1 MNTLPIQ
8 DMSNTFVEH
17 SFVINNFVVM
27 VGRQMKD
34 SLCRILGD
42 GVQYQWHENNDNIV
56 IPDVSINCNI
66 RNRKSVSLTGIPM
79 IETEPTM
86 SVSNIVNLMKS
97 YTTYHIWERYP
108 NYLQNHF

>member
-1 MNTLPIQ
+1 MNTLPIE

-42 GVQYQWHENNDNIV
+42 GVQY
-56 IPDVSINCNI
+56 
-66 RNRKSVSLTGIPM
+66 
-79 IETEPTM
+79 
-86 SVSNIVNLMKS
+86 
-97 YTTYHIWERYP
+97 
-108 NYLQNHF
+108 